1 MGKIRTTGSPSSLT
15 LDNQV
20 LIMFSG
26 LTKFILGFFLAI
38 AVLIGGGAAIALY
51 FMNRTGIAPA
61 KPIYSND
68 SPSVKA
74 QAPKKT
80 EPGGGKPALTP
91 GTSTQ
96 SSPSS
101 TSTPTEAPKATP
113 SSKPLPAGAYRGRVN
128 WAEGLSLRSQPN
140 QEAEKIGG
148 VGFNQKIIILS
159 ESEDKAWQ
167 KIRLEGSEQEGWV
180 KAGNTEKVDEQ

>member
-1 MGKIRTTGSPSSLT
+1 ML
-15 LDNQV
+15 
-20 LIMFSG
+20 SG

-38 AVLIGGGAAIALY
+38 AVLVGGGAAIALY
-51 FMNRTGIAPA
+51 FMNRTGIPPA
-61 KPIYSND
+61 KPVYSND

-74 QAPKKT
+74 QAPKGT
-80 EPGGGKPALTP
+80 ELGGAKPSLTP
-91 GTSTQ
+91 RTSSK
-96 SSPSS
+96 SSP
-101 TSTPTEAPKATP
+101 TPTESPKATP
-113 SSKPLPAGAYRGRVN
+113 SSPKPLPSGAYRGRVN

-148 VGFNQKIIILS
+148 VAFNQKIIILS

-180 KAGNTEKVDEQ
+180 KAGNTEKVDEQQPEKPEQ

>member
-1 MGKIRTTGSPSSLT
+1 MGKIRTTGSPSPLT

-20 LIMFSG
+20 LIMLSG
-26 LTKFILGFFLAI
+26 LTKFLLGFFLAI

-80 EPGGGKPALTP
+80 EPGAGKPALTP

-101 TSTPTEAPKATP
+101 TSTPTESPKATP
-113 SSKPLPAGAYRGRVN
+113 SSKPLPAGAYQGRVS

-148 VGFNQKIIILS
+148 VAFNQKIIILS

>member
-1 MGKIRTTGSPSSLT
+1 ML
-15 LDNQV
+15 
-20 LIMFSG
+20 SG

-51 FMNRTGIAPA
+51 FMNRTGIPPA
-61 KPIYSND
+61 KPVYSND

-74 QAPKKT
+74 QAPKGT
-80 EPGGGKPALTP
+80 ELGEAKPSLTP
-91 GTSTQ
+91 GTSTK

-101 TSTPTEAPKATP
+101 SPTPTGSPKPTPSPKALP
-113 SSKPLPAGAYRGRVN
+113 SGAYRGRVS

-148 VGFNQKIIILS
+148 VAFNQKIIILE

-167 KIRLEGSEQEGWV
+167 KIRLEDSQQEGWV
-180 KAGNTEKVDEQ
+180 KAGNTEKVDEQKPEKPEDTQKTEQ

>member
-1 MGKIRTTGSPSSLT
+1 ML
-15 LDNQV
+15 
-20 LIMFSG
+20 SG
-26 LTKFILGFFLAI
+26 LIKFILGFFLAI

-51 FMNRTGIAPA
+51 FMNRTGIPPA
-61 KPIYSND
+61 KPVFSND

-74 QAPKKT
+74 QAPKAT
-80 EPGGGKPALTP
+80 EPGGAKSTLKP
-91 GTSTQ
+91 GTKTE

-101 TSTPTEAPKATP
+101 TSAPTESPKATP
-113 SSKPLPAGAYRGRVN
+113 SAKPLPSGAYRGRVS
-128 WAEGLSLRSQPN
+128 WSEGLSLRSQPN

-159 ESEDKAWQ
+159 ESEDKSWQ

-180 KAGNTEKVDEQ
+180 KAGNTEKVNEQ

>member
-1 MGKIRTTGSPSSLT
+1 ML
-15 LDNQV
+15 
-20 LIMFSG
+20 SG
-26 LTKFILGFFLAI
+26 LTKFILGFVLAI
-38 AVLIGGGAAIALY
+38 AVLIGGGVAVALY
-51 FMNRTGIAPA
+51 FMNRTGIPPA
-61 KPIYSND
+61 KPVFSND

-74 QAPKKT
+74 QDPKATEHAGAKPTLTSGTKT
-80 EPGGGKPALTP
+80 E
-91 GTSTQ
+91 

-101 TSTPTEAPKATP
+101 TSKPTESPKATPSP
-113 SSKPLPAGAYRGRVN
+113 SSKPLPSGAYRGRVS

-148 VGFNQKIIILS
+148 VAFNQKIIILS

-180 KAGNTEKVDEQ
+180 KAGNTEKVDEKQPDKPEDTEQTQQEQ

>member
-1 MGKIRTTGSPSSLT
+1 ML
-15 LDNQV
+15 
-20 LIMFSG
+20 SG

-38 AVLIGGGAAIALY
+38 AVLIGGSAAIALY

-61 KPIYSND
+61 KPVFSND

-74 QAPKKT
+74 QAPKAIQ
-80 EPGGGKPALTP
+80 PGGAKPTLTP
-91 GTSTQ
+91 GTKAE

-101 TSTPTEAPKATP
+101 TPAPTESPKATP
-113 SSKPLPAGAYRGRVN
+113 SAKPLPSGAYRGRVT

-148 VGFNQKIIILS
+148 VAFNQKIIILEQS
-159 ESEDKAWQ
+159 QDKSWQ

-180 KAGNTEKVDEQ
+180 KAGNTQKVDEKPEDTQQPER

>member
-1 MGKIRTTGSPSSLT
+1 ML
-15 LDNQV
+15 
-20 LIMFSG
+20 SG

-38 AVLIGGGAAIALY
+38 AILIGGGAAIALY
-51 FMNRTGIAPA
+51 FMNRTGIPPA
-61 KPIYSND
+61 KPVYSND

-74 QAPKKT
+74 QAPKAT
-80 EPGGGKPALTP
+80 TP
-91 GTSTQ
+91 GTQAQ

-101 TSTPTEAPKATP
+101 TSTPTESPKATP
-113 SSKPLPAGAYRGRVN
+113 STKPLPSGAYRGRVT

-140 QEAEKIGG
+140 QEAERIGG
-148 VGFNQKIIILS
+148 VTFNQKIIVLE
-159 ESEDKAWQ
+159 ESGDKGWQ

>member
-1 MGKIRTTGSPSSLT
+1 ML
-15 LDNQV
+15 
-20 LIMFSG
+20 SG

-38 AVLIGGGAAIALY
+38 AVLVGGGGAIALY
-51 FMNRTGIAPA
+51 FMNRTGIVPA

-74 QAPKKT
+74 QAPKATNPEGSK
-80 EPGGGKPALTP
+80 ASLTP
-91 GTSTQ
+91 GTQAQ

-101 TSTPTEAPKATP
+101 TSTPTGRPLATP
-113 SSKPLPAGAYRGRVN
+113 SSKPLPSGAYRGRVS

-140 QEAEKIGG
+140 QESEKIGG
-148 VGFNQKIIILS
+148 VGFNQKIIILQ
-159 ESEDKAWQ
+159 ESDDKSWQ

-180 KAGNTEKVDEQ
+180 KAGNTEKADQQ

>member
-1 MGKIRTTGSPSSLT
+1 ML
-15 LDNQV
+15 
-20 LIMFSG
+20 SG

-38 AVLIGGGAAIALY
+38 AILIGGGAAIALY
-51 FMNRTGIAPA
+51 FMNRTGIPPA
-61 KPIYSND
+61 KPVYSND

-74 QAPKKT
+74 QAPKAT
-80 EPGGGKPALTP
+80 EPGGAKPGLTP
-91 GTSTQ
+91 GTKAE

-101 TSTPTEAPKATP
+101 TSAPTESPKATP
-113 SSKPLPAGAYRGRVN
+113 SAKPLPSGAYRGRVN

-140 QEAEKIGG
+140 LQAEKIGG
-148 VGFNQKIIILS
+148 VGFNEKIIVLE
-159 ESEDKAWQ
+159 ESEDKGWQ

>member
-1 MGKIRTTGSPSSLT
+1 ML
-15 LDNQV
+15 
-20 LIMFSG
+20 SG

-51 FMNRTGIAPA
+51 FMNRTGIPPA
-61 KPIYSND
+61 KPVYSND

-74 QAPKKT
+74 QAPKGT
-80 EPGGGKPALTP
+80 ELGAAKPSLTP
-91 GTSTQ
+91 GTSTK
-96 SSPSS
+96 SP
-101 TSTPTEAPKATP
+101 TPTPTKSPKATP
-113 SSKPLPAGAYRGRVN
+113 SAKPLPSGAYRGRVN

-148 VGFNQKIIILS
+148 VAFNQKIIILS

-167 KIRLEGSEQEGWV
+167 KIRLENSEQEGWV
-180 KAGNTEKVDEQ
+180 KAGNTEKVDEQKPEKPEDTEKTEQ